1 MTSERRGLFH
11 RLRGLISGLFAS
23 WIQDREGQNP
33 RAVYETAISERLHQY
48 EGLKQA
54 VAGILYMRNKL
65 EAEIRERRTELLR
78 GQDLMRRA
86 VERGDDEV
94 ALELIEQK
102 DHLNG
107 EMERAEREL
116 EEVATEVDSA
126 KANLIKFRSEIRALE
141 REKIRMLAAMANAR
155 ARRRFQRA
163 IEGLSVDSEMKALD
177 SVREQIARLKTEG
190 RLDIELDDSAVQ
202 TRIRS
207 LRREQRDEANRAQ
220 LEELKRRMRPQVLPA
235 VEVESPAETEA
246 SVQAAG

>member
-11 RLRGLISGLFAS
+11 RVRGLLRGLFTS

-33 RAVYETAISERLHQY
+33 RAVYETAITERIRQY

-65 EAEIRERRTELLR
+65 EAEIRERRTELVHT
-78 GQDLMRRA
+78 QDLTRRA

-94 ALELIEQK
+94 ALQLISQK
-102 DHLNG
+102 EHLSA
-107 EMERAEREL
+107 EMDRAEREL

-141 REKIRMLAAMANAR
+141 REKIRMLAVLANAR

-177 SVREQIARLKTEG
+177 NVREQIARLRSEG
-190 RLDIELDDSAVQ
+190 RLDLELDDSGVQ

-207 LRREQRDEANRAQ
+207 MRREQRDEANRAE
-220 LEELKRRMRPQVLPA
+220 LEELKRRIRPQVLP
-235 VEVESPAETEA
+235 VSEAETP
-246 SVQAAG
+246 VHVAG

>member
-1 MTSERRGLFH
+1 MTRERRGLFN
-11 RLRGLISGLFAS
+11 RVRGLIQGLFTS

-33 RAVYETAISERLHQY
+33 RAVYEAAIAERLRQY

-65 EAEIRERRTELLR
+65 EAEIRERRTELVR
-78 GQDLMRRA
+78 AQDLMRRA

-94 ALELIEQK
+94 ALELIAQK
-102 DHLNG
+102 DHLQG
-107 EMERAEREL
+107 EMDRAEREL
-116 EEVATEVDSA
+116 EDVGSEVEQA

-141 REKIRMLAAMANAR
+141 REKIRMLAALANAR

-177 SVREQIARLKTEG
+177 NVREQIARMKSEG
-190 RLDIELDDSAVQ
+190 RLDIELDDSGVQ

-207 LRREQRDEANRAQ
+207 LRREQRDEANRAE
-220 LEELKRRMRPQVLPA
+220 LAELKRRLRPQVLPA
-235 VEVESPAETEA
+235 VETEA
-246 SVQAAG
+246 PVHAAS

>member
-11 RLRGLISGLFAS
+11 RVRGLLRGLFTS

-33 RAVYETAISERLHQY
+33 RAVYETAIAERLRQY

-65 EAEIRERRTELLR
+65 EAEIRERRTELVR
-78 GQDLMRRA
+78 TQDLTRRA

-94 ALELIEQK
+94 ALQLIAQK
-102 DHLNG
+102 EHLSA
-107 EMERAEREL
+107 EMDRAEREL

-141 REKIRMLAAMANAR
+141 REKIRMLAALANAR

-177 SVREQIARLKTEG
+177 NVREQIARLRSEG
-190 RLDIELDDSAVQ
+190 RLDLELDDSGVQ

-207 LRREQRDEANRAQ
+207 MRREQRDEANRAE
-220 LEELKRRMRPQVLPA
+220 LEELKRRMRPQVLP
-235 VEVESPAETEA
+235 VSEAETP
-246 SVQAAG
+246 VHVAG

>member
-11 RLRGLISGLFAS
+11 RVRGLFRGLFTT

-33 RAVYETAISERLHQY
+33 RAVYETAIAERLRQY

-65 EAEIRERRTELLR
+65 EAEIRERRTELVR
-78 GQDLMRRA
+78 TQDLTRRA

-94 ALELIEQK
+94 ALQLISQK
-102 DHLNG
+102 EHLTG
-107 EMERAEREL
+107 EMDRAEREL
-116 EEVATEVDSA
+116 EEVASEVEGA

-141 REKIRMLAAMANAR
+141 REKIRMLAVLANAR

-163 IEGLSVDSEMKALD
+163 IDGLSVDSEMKALD
-177 SVREQIARLKTEG
+177 NVREQIARLRSEG
-190 RLDIELDDSAVQ
+190 RLDLELDDSGIQ

-207 LRREQRDEANRAQ
+207 MRREQRDEANRAE
-220 LEELKRRMRPQVLPA
+220 LEELKRRMRPQVLP
-235 VEVESPAETEA
+235 VSEAETP
-246 SVQAAG
+246 VHVAG

>member
-11 RLRGLISGLFAS
+11 RVRGLFRGLFTT

-33 RAVYETAISERLHQY
+33 RAVYETAIAERLRQY

-65 EAEIRERRTELLR
+65 EAEIRERRTELVR
-78 GQDLMRRA
+78 TQDLTRRA

-94 ALELIEQK
+94 ALQLISQK
-102 DHLNG
+102 EHLTG
-107 EMERAEREL
+107 EMDRAEREL
-116 EEVATEVDSA
+116 EEVASEVEGA

-141 REKIRMLAAMANAR
+141 REKIRMLAVLANAR

-163 IEGLSVDSEMKALD
+163 IDGLSVDSEMKALD
-177 SVREQIARLKTEG
+177 NVREQIARLRSEG
-190 RLDIELDDSAVQ
+190 RLDLELDDSGVQ

-207 LRREQRDEANRAQ
+207 MRREQRDEANRAE
-220 LEELKRRMRPQVLPA
+220 LEELKRRMRPQVLP
-235 VEVESPAETEA
+235 VSEAETP
-246 SVQAAG
+246 VHVAG

>member
-11 RLRGLISGLFAS
+11 RVRGLFRGLFTT

-33 RAVYETAISERLHQY
+33 RAVYETAIAERLRQY

-65 EAEIRERRTELLR
+65 EAEIRERRTELVR
-78 GQDLMRRA
+78 TQDLTRRA

-94 ALELIEQK
+94 ALQLISQK
-102 DHLNG
+102 EHLTG
-107 EMERAEREL
+107 EMDRTEREL
-116 EEVATEVDSA
+116 EEVASEVEGA

-141 REKIRMLAAMANAR
+141 REKIRMLAVLANAR

-163 IEGLSVDSEMKALD
+163 IDGLSVDSEMKALD
-177 SVREQIARLKTEG
+177 NVREQIARLRSEG
-190 RLDIELDDSAVQ
+190 RLDLELDDSGIQ

-207 LRREQRDEANRAQ
+207 MRREQRDEANRAE
-220 LEELKRRMRPQVLPA
+220 LEELKRRMRPQVLP
-235 VEVESPAETEA
+235 VSEAETP
-246 SVQAAG
+246 VHVAG

>member
-11 RLRGLISGLFAS
+11 RFRGLLQGIFTS

-65 EAEIRERRTELLR
+65 EAEIRERRAELVR
-78 GQDLMRRA
+78 CQDLTRRA

-94 ALELIEQK
+94 ALELIAQK
-102 DHLNG
+102 EHLNS
-107 EMERAEREL
+107 ETERAEREL
-116 EEVATEVDSA
+116 EEVGTEVEAA

-177 SVREQIARLKTEG
+177 SVREQIARLKSEG
-190 RLDIELDDSAVQ
+190 RLDIELDDSGVQ

-207 LRREQRDEANRAQ
+207 LRREQRDEANRAE
-220 LEELKRRMRPQVLPA
+220 LEELKRRMRPQALPIA
-235 VEVESPAETEA
+235 KPEEA
-246 SVQAAG
+246 PVHAAG